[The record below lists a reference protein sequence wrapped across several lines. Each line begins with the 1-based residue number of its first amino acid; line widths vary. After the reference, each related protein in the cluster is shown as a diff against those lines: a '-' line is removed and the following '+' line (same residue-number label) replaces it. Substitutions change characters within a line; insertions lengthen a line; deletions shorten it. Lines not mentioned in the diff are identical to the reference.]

1 MRPAMKHTIPLLLL
15 AVAITA
21 CSAGGKEQPAT
32 APRPETTPAV
42 APRRPEKIVKT
53 DEEWKAQLTP
63 EQYRVTRT
71 AGTERPFTGEYWDKL
86 DKGTYYCIGCGNKLF
101 SSSTKYDSGCGWPS
115 FYDEI
120 EQGNIV
126 TREDLSLGMVRV
138 EIVCRFCDAHLGHL
152 FEDGP
157 EPTGL
162 RYCVN
167 SAALEFRPAGE

>member
-1 MRPAMKHTIPLLLL
+1 MRSAMKHTIPLLML
-15 AVAITA
+15 AAAITA
-21 CSAGGKEQPAT
+21 CGACSQEQHIAAPEPMPA
-32 APRPETTPAV
+32 ADPRS
-42 APRRPEKIVKT
+42 PEKIVKT
-53 DEEWKAQLTP
+53 DEDWKAQLTP

-71 AGTERPFTGEYWDKL
+71 AGTEPRRSGKYWKL
-86 DKGTYYCIGCGNKLF
+86 KDKGDYHCVCCGDKLF
-101 SSSTKYDSGCGWPS
+101 SSSTKYESGCGWPS

-126 TREDLSLGMVRV
+126 TREDYSGNIVRV
-138 EIVCRFCDAHLGHL
+138 EIVCRHCDAHLGHI

-167 SAALEFRPAGE
+167 SASLEFRPAGD